1 MKATEE
7 IKKEKMVKPLVQIT
21 INDQNIMAEP
31 GSTILEAATEAGI
44 KIPTLCVM
52 PEINHYPGSCR
63 MCVVEVKGHPC
74 LVASCV
80 YPVNEGMIIYTHSER
95 VVTARKAVLELLL
108 SSHPLDCLTCEKN
121 GECDLQDL
129 AYEYGVKE
137 SGFGRK
143 ERSLPIDE
151 SNPFILRDLN
161 KCILCRRCVEICN
174 EVQQSRAIGF
184 GFRGTKTEVIAGL
197 GNKLGHETKI
207 AIGSEGNPD
216 YSNCVSCGQCVA
228 VCPVGAL
235 IDKSAQGKGRVWE
248 FQKVFTTCNY
258 CGTGCS
264 FDLNVKDGKVVKV
277 TSNPNSV
284 VNGINLCVKG
294 RFGND
299 YIHKEDRLTTPLIRK
314 NGKLEPASWE
324 EALQLISDKF
334 QEIKKE
340 SGNDSLA
347 VLSSAKCTNEENYL
361 LMKFGRA
368 VLGTNNVDHCARLC
382 HSATVSGLAQSFGS
396 GAMTNSIKEIANAP
410 LIYLTGSNTTEN
422 HPIIGL
428 EIKKAVTKNGAKL
441 IVADP
446 REIELV
452 KYATLWLRHRPGTD
466 VALLNGLMNVII
478 TEGLEDKKFIEERTE
493 DYEKMKEVVLKYT
506 PEIVAKITG
515 VPAEDIK
522 KAARMYAEAESAS
535 LIYSMGITQHSTGTD
550 NVMSTANIAMLT
562 GNLGKENAGVNPLR
576 GQSNVQGA
584 CDMGALPNVYSGYQ
598 SVTDPQIRE
607 KFSKAWGV
615 ELSDKVGLTVVEI
628 LNAAYEG
635 KIRGIFIMAEN
646 PAMSDP
652 DLAHA
657 REALKRTDFLVV
669 SDIFMTETAEMADV
683 ILPGVTFAEKDGTIT
698 NTERRVQR
706 FHKAIEPI
714 GDSKPEW
721 QIISE
726 LARKMGYN
734 MSYNNPGE
742 IMEEIASMTP
752 IYGGMFYPRLEKE
765 GLQWPCPNADHP
777 GTKFLHKDKFSRG
790 KGKFFPIEFKE
801 AVELPDEEYPL
812 IFTTGRVLYHFHTGT
827 VTRRSEGLNEVYK
840 EALVE
845 ISPQDAKELNIS
857 EGEII
862 EVASR
867 RGKIQAKA
875 KVTEKSDEGVV
886 FMSFHFHEAAA
897 NLLTIAALDPISKIP
912 EFKVCA
918 VNIKKIS

>member
-1 MKATEE
+1 MKITET
-7 IKKEKMVKPLVQIT
+7 KKETIAKPMVQVT
-21 INDQNIMAEP
+21 INDQKVMVEP
-31 GSTILEAATEAGI
+31 GSTILDAANKAGI
-44 KIPTLCVM
+44 KIPTLCAM
-52 PEINHYPGSCR
+52 SEINHYPGSCR

-80 YPVNEGMIIYTHSER
+80 YPVNEGMIVYTNSER
-95 VVTARKAVLELLL
+95 VLRARRVVLELIL
-108 SSHPLDCLTCEKN
+108 STHPLDCMTCEKN

-137 SGFGRK
+137 SSFGRK
-143 ERSLPIDE
+143 EKNLPLDE

-174 EVQQSRAIGF
+174 EIQQSRAIGF
-184 GFRGTKTEVIAGL
+184 GYRGKETEVIAGL

-207 AIGSEGNPD
+207 AMGSEDNPD

-235 IDKSAQGKGRVWE
+235 TDKVAQGKGRVWE
-248 FQKVFTTCNY
+248 FEKVHTTCNY
-258 CGTGCS
+258 CGCGCG
-264 FDLNVKDGKVVKV
+264 FDLNVKDGEVVKV
-277 TSNPNSV
+277 TSNPDSV

-299 YIHKEDRLTTPLIRK
+299 YIHSEDRLKTPLIRK
-314 NGKLEPASWE
+314 NGKLEPASWD
-324 EALQLISDKF
+324 EALTLISDKF
-334 QEIKKE
+334 QQIKKE

-347 VLSSAKCTNEENYL
+347 ALSSAKCTNEENFL
-361 LMKFGRA
+361 LMKFAR
-368 VLGTNNVDHCARLC
+368 VVFGTNNVDHCARLC
-382 HSATVSGLAQSFGS
+382 HSATVAGLAQSFGS
-396 GAMTNSIKEIANAP
+396 GAMTNSIKEIADASV
-410 LIYLTGSNTTEN
+410 IYLTGSNTTEN
-422 HPIIGL
+422 HPIIAL

-452 KYATLWLRHRPGTD
+452 KYATIWLRHRPGTD
-466 VALLNGLMNVII
+466 VALFNGLMNVII
-478 TEGLEDKKFIEERTE
+478 TEGLEDKDFIEERTE
-493 DYEKMKEVVLKYT
+493 DYEELKKVVLKYT
-506 PEIVAKITG
+506 PEIVSKITG

-522 KAARMYAEAESAS
+522 KAARIYASAKSAS

-562 GNLGKENAGVNPLR
+562 GNVGKENAGVNPLR

-598 SVTDPQIRE
+598 AVTDPQIRE
-607 KFSKAWGV
+607 KFSQAWGV
-615 ELSDKVGLTVVEI
+615 ELPDKVGLTVVEI
-628 LNAAYEG
+628 LNAAYDG
-635 KIRGIFIMAEN
+635 KIKGIFIMAEN

-657 REALKRTDFLVV
+657 REALKRADFLVV
-669 SDIFMTETAEMADV
+669 SDIFMTETAELADV
-683 ILPGVTFAEKDGTIT
+683 VLPGVTFAEKDGTIT

-714 GDSKPEW
+714 GESKPEW
-721 QIISE
+721 QMICE
-726 LARKMGYN
+726 LAQKMGYN
-734 MSYNNPGE
+734 ISYDSPAE
-742 IMEEIASMTP
+742 IMEEIARLTP
-752 IYGGMFYPRLEKE
+752 IYGGMLYPRLEKA
-765 GLQWPCPNADHP
+765 GLQWPCPNIDHP

-827 VTRRSEGLNEVYK
+827 VTRRSKGLDEVYK

-845 ISPQDAKELNIS
+845 ISPIDAQELNIS
-857 EGEII
+857 DGEII

-867 RGKIQAKA
+867 RGKIRAKA
-875 KVTEKSDEGVV
+875 RVTEKSDEGVV

-912 EFKVCA
+912 EYKVCA
-918 VNIKKIS
+918 VKVKKIS

>member
-1 MKATEE
+1 M
-7 IKKEKMVKPLVQIT
+7 PLVQVT
-21 INDQNIMAEP
+21 INDKKIMVEP
-31 GSTILEAATEAGI
+31 DSTILDAATKAGI
-44 KIPTLCVM
+44 RIPTLCAM

-80 YPVNEGMIIYTHSER
+80 YPVQEGMVVYTHSER
-95 VVTARKAVLELLL
+95 VINARRAVLELLL
-108 SSHPLDCLTCEKN
+108 TTHPLDCMTCEKN

-129 AYEYGVKE
+129 AYELGIKE
-137 SGFGRK
+137 SGFGRS
-143 ERSLPIDE
+143 ERNLPIDE

-174 EVQQSRAIGF
+174 EIQQSRAIGF
-184 GFRGTKTEVIAGL
+184 GYRGTKTEVIAGL

-207 AIGSEGNPD
+207 TIGSEKNPD

-235 IDKSAQGKGRVWE
+235 TDKAAIGKGRAWE
-248 FQKVFTTCNY
+248 FEKVHTTCNY
-258 CGTGCS
+258 CGCGCG
-264 FDLNVKDGKVVKV
+264 FDLNIKDGKVVKV
-277 TSNPNSV
+277 TSNPDSV

-299 YIHKEDRLTTPLIRK
+299 YIHREDRLKTPLIRK
-314 NGKLEPASWE
+314 NGKLEPASWD

-334 QEIKKE
+334 QEIKEE
-340 SGNDSLA
+340 SGKDSLA

-361 LMKFGRA
+361 LMKFARA

-382 HSATVSGLAQSFGS
+382 HSATVAGLAQTFGS
-396 GAMTNSIKEIANAP
+396 GAMTNSITEIAHASV
-410 LIYLTGSNTTEN
+410 IYLTGSNTTEN
-422 HPIIGL
+422 HPIIAL

-466 VALLNGLMNVII
+466 VALFNGLMNVII
-478 TEGLEDKKFIEERTE
+478 TEGLEDKEFIKKRTE

-515 VPAEDIK
+515 VPADDIR
-522 KAARMYAEAESAS
+522 KAARIYAKGPNTS
-535 LIYSMGITQHSTGTD
+535 LIYSMGITQHTSGTD
-550 NVMSTANIAMLT
+550 NVLSTANIAMLT
-562 GNLGKENAGVNPLR
+562 GNVGKESSGVNPLR

-598 SVTDPQIRE
+598 TVADPAIQE
-607 KFSKAWGV
+607 KFSKAWQA
-615 ELSDKVGLTVVEI
+615 ELSNKVGLTVVEI
-628 LNAAYEG
+628 LNAAYDG
-635 KIRGIFIMAEN
+635 KVRGIFIMAEN

-652 DLAHA
+652 DLNHA
-657 REALKRTDFLVV
+657 REALKKTDFLVV
-669 SDIFMTETAEMADV
+669 SDMFMTETAEMADV
-683 ILPGVTFAEKDGTIT
+683 VLPGVSFAEKDGTIT

-706 FHKAIEPI
+706 FYKAIEPI
-714 GDSKPEW
+714 GESKPEW
-721 QIISE
+721 QIICE
-726 LARKMGYN
+726 LAQKMGYN
-734 MSYNNPGE
+734 NMSYNSPAE
-742 IMEEIASMTP
+742 IMEEIAQLTP
-752 IYGGMFYPRLEKE
+752 IYGGILYPRLEKE
-765 GLQWPCPNADHP
+765 GLQWPCPDTKHP
-777 GTKFLHKDKFSRG
+777 GTRFLHKDKFSRG
-790 KGKFFPIEFKE
+790 KGKFFPVEFRE
-801 AVELPDEEYPL
+801 AAELPDEEYPL

-827 VTRRSEGLNEVYK
+827 VTRKSKGLSEVYK

-845 ISPQDAKELNIS
+845 ISPQDASELSIKD
-857 EGEII
+857 GEMV
-862 EVASR
+862 EVTSR

-875 KVTEKSDEGVV
+875 KVTEKSDNGVV

-897 NLLTIAALDPISKIP
+897 NLLTIAALDPVSKIP
-912 EFKVCA
+912 EYKVCA
-918 VNIKKIS
+918 VKIKKIS